1 MKTNM
6 TLHDIIQKN
15 SEMFDEK
22 FPFAILDWKPDP
34 RNPNSLKE
42 WDGVTTDKM
51 KEIKTHLLSSQLSI
65 IQAIDEMIEEV
76 IKNKEQVH
84 GFQTYHT
91 CDEECEVNCKR
102 LRDERK
108 IFFDG
113 WDDGRDL
120 MKIDLM
126 RIRSFLNTKTKLQ

>member
-1 MKTNM
+1 MKN
-6 TLHDIIQKN
+6 LHDIIQKN
-15 SEMFDEK
+15 SEKLLND
-22 FPFAILDWKPDP
+22 ADNLY
-34 RNPNSLKE
+34 SLA
-42 WDGVTTDKM
+42 WQDGREGLNRRA
-51 KEIKTHLLSSQLSI
+51 EINTEFGSLIESSQLSI

-76 IKNKEQVH
+76 MEKKEQVH

-113 WDDGRDL
+113 WDDGRNL